1 MAGEEVKGM
10 EAIGYNSYRCEDKR
24 PLNPADVVGLRIGEN
39 VYPLTLE

>member
-10 EAIGYNSYRCEDKR
+10 EAIGIIARCEDKR